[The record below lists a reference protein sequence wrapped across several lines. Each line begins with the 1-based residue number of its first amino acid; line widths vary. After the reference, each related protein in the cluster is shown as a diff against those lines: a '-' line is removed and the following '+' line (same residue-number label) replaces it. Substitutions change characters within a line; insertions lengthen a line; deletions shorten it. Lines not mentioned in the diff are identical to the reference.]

1 MSRLLA
7 MAFPQRL
14 LGQGEEV
21 VLHMRTHAKALLI
34 PVLVLLVAAAAVG
47 FGMGVLPESG
57 SGAAGRWVLLAIAL
71 GVIAR
76 WSVWPFLVWLSTTYT
91 VTTERLVTRQGVVS
105 RYGRDI
111 PLGRINDVAYNQ
123 DLVDRML
130 RCGSLNV
137 SAASEHGTI
146 VLRDVP
152 RVHEV
157 QLEMS
162 ELVREAHGWS
172 SPQRRTESKPESGTD
187 EAERRTRPLPRDQ
200 PYDWSLGE
208 PGQRDRR

>member
-1 MSRLLA
+1 

-21 VLHMRTHAKALLI
+21 VLHMRTHAKALII
-34 PVLVLLVAAAAVG
+34 PVLVLLVTAAAIG
-47 FGMGVLPESG
+47 FAMGVLPET
-57 SGAAGRWVLLAIAL
+57 GAAASTGRWVLLAAGL
-71 GVIAR
+71 AVIAR
-76 WSVWPFLVWLSTTYT
+76 WSLWPFLKWLSTTYT

-111 PLGRINDVAYNQ
+111 PLGRINDVAYSQ

-130 RCGSLNV
+130 GCGSLNV

-146 VLRDVP
+146 VLLDVP

-162 ELVREAHGWS
+162 ELVREAHAWS
-172 SPQRRTESKPESGTD
+172 PPRRREEREVDHDESVD
-187 EAERRTRPLPRDQ
+187 QRTRPLPRDQ
-200 PYDWSLGE
+200 PYDWQRDQ
-208 PGQRDRR
+208 PGQR

>member
-1 MSRLLA
+1 

-14 LGQGEEV
+14 LGEGEEV
-21 VLHMRTHAKALLI
+21 ALHMRTHAKALLI
-34 PVLVLLVAAAAVG
+34 PILVLLVAAAAVG
-47 FGMGVLPESG
+47 FGMGVLPEA
-57 SGAAGRWVLLAIAL
+57 GAASAGRWVLLAI
-71 GVIAR
+71 GVAAVAR
-76 WSVWPFLVWLSTTYT
+76 WSVWPFLAWLSTTYT

-111 PLGRINDVAYNQ
+111 PLGRINDVAYSQ

-162 ELVREAHGWS
+162 ELVREAHGWTV
-172 SPQRRTESKPESGTD
+172 QRWRMESEPEPDVD
-187 EAERRTRPLPRDQ
+187 ETQRTRPLPRDQ
-200 PYDWSLGE
+200 PYDWRLDE
-208 PGQRDRR
+208 PGPR

>member
-1 MSRLLA
+1 MSRLLR

-14 LGQGEEV
+14 LGQGEDV
-21 VLHMRTHAKALLI
+21 VLHLRTHAKALIL
-34 PVLVLLVAAAAVG
+34 PVLVLLIAAAAVG
-47 FGMGVLPESG
+47 FGLGVLPETG

-71 GVIAR
+71 GVVAR
-76 WSVWPFLVWLSTTYT
+76 WSVWPFLAWLSTTYT
-91 VTTERLVTRQGVVS
+91 VTTERLVTRQGVIS

-111 PLGRINDVAYNQ
+111 PLGRINDVAYSQ

-162 ELVREAHGWS
+162 ELVREAHGWTA
-172 SPQRRTESKPESGTD
+172 PLRRTDTEPEPEGDLTD
-187 EAERRTRPLPRDQ
+187 QRTRPLPRDQ
-200 PYDWSLGE
+200 PYDWRLDE
-208 PGQRDRR
+208 HGQR

>member
-1 MSRLLA
+1 

-21 VLHMRTHAKALLI
+21 VLHLRTHAKALLI
-34 PVLVLLVAAAAVG
+34 PVLVLLVTAAAIG
-47 FGMGVLPESG
+47 FAMGVLPEAGTTTAS
-57 SGAAGRWVLLAIAL
+57 AGRWVLLAV
-71 GVIAR
+71 GVAVVGR
-76 WSVWPFLVWLSTTYT
+76 WSVWPFLKWLSTTYT
-91 VTTERLVTRQGVVS
+91 VTSERLVTRQGVIS

-130 RCGSLNV
+130 GCGSLNV
-137 SAASEHGTI
+137 SAASEQGTI

-152 RVHEV
+152 KVHEV

-162 ELVREAHGWS
+162 ELVRAAHGWS
-172 SPQRRTESKPESGTD
+172 PPRRQAESEPEPEND
-187 EAERRTRPLPRDQ
+187 EPDQRTRPLPRDQ
-200 PYDWSLGE
+200 PYDWRLDQ
-208 PGQRDRR
+208 PDQR

>member
-1 MSRLLA
+1 

-14 LGQGEEV
+14 LGEGEEV
-21 VLHMRTHAKALLI
+21 VLHMRTHAKALLLPI
-34 PVLVLLVAAAAVG
+34 LVLLVTAAAVG
-47 FGMGVLPESG
+47 FAMGVLPDAG
-57 SGAAGRWVLLAIAL
+57 SGASAVRWVLLAI
-71 GVIAR
+71 GVAVVAR
-76 WSVWPFLVWLSTTYT
+76 WSVWPFLAWLSTTYT

-123 DLVDRML
+123 DLIDRML
-130 RCGSLNV
+130 LCGSLNV

-152 RVHEV
+152 RVHDV
-157 QLEMS
+157 QLELS
-162 ELVREAHGWS
+162 ELVRAAHGWS
-172 SPQRRTESKPESGTD
+172 APPRQTESEPKPQAA

-200 PYDWSLGE
+200 PYDWRLDE
-208 PGQRDRR
+208 PGQR

>member
-1 MSRLLA
+1 

-21 VLHMRTHAKALLI
+21 VLHMRTHAKALAI

-47 FGMGVLPESG
+47 FAMGVLPAT
-57 SGAAGRWVLLAIAL
+57 GAGASTGRWILLAI
-71 GVIAR
+71 GVAVVAR
-76 WSVWPFLVWLSTTYT
+76 WSVWPFLVWLGTTYT
-91 VTTERLVTRQGVVS
+91 VTTERLVTRQGVLS

-111 PLGRINDVAYNQ
+111 PLGRINDVAYDQ

-152 RVHEV
+152 QVHEV
-157 QLEMS
+157 QREMS

-172 SPQRRTESKPESGTD
+172 GPHQNVEREPEPEGAESADRPTRR
-187 EAERRTRPLPRDQ
+187 LPRDQ
-200 PYDWSLGE
+200 PYDWRLDEQGR
-208 PGQRDRR
+208 QR

>member
-1 MSRLLA
+1 

-14 LGQGEEV
+14 LGEGEDV
-21 VLHMRTHAKALLI
+21 VLHMRTHAKALVI
-34 PVLVLLVAAAAVG
+34 PVLVLLVTAAAMG
-47 FGMGVLPESG
+47 FAMGVLPDAGTG
-57 SGAAGRWVLLAIAL
+57 SSAGRWLLLAA
-71 GVIAR
+71 GVAVVAR
-76 WSVWPFLVWLSTTYT
+76 WSVWPFLTWLSTTYT

-111 PLGRINDVAYNQ
+111 PLGRINDVAYDQ

-137 SAASEHGTI
+137 SAASEQGTI

-157 QLEMS
+157 QLQMS
-162 ELVREAHGWS
+162 ELVREARGWS
-172 SPQRRTESKPESGTD
+172 AAPRRPERQVVPED
-187 EAERRTRPLPRDQ
+187 DDAAERRTRPLPRDQ
-200 PYDWSLGE
+200 PYDWHLDE
-208 PGQRDRR
+208 PGHR

>member
-1 MSRLLA
+1 

-14 LGQGEEV
+14 LGDGEDV
-21 VLHMRTHAKALLI
+21 VLHMRTHAKALVV
-34 PVLVLLVAAAAVG
+34 PVLVLLVTAAAVG
-47 FGMGVLPESG
+47 FAIGVLPDTG
-57 SGAAGRWVLLAIAL
+57 TGAATGRWVILAL
-71 GVIAR
+71 GVAVVGR

-91 VTTERLVTRQGVVS
+91 VTSERLITRQGVVS
-105 RYGRDI
+105 RRGRDI
-111 PLGRINDVAYNQ
+111 PLGRINDVAYSQ

-157 QLEMS
+157 QLAMS

-172 SPQRRTESKPESGTD
+172 APQRPREDDVDPAADGSAGS
-187 EAERRTRPLPRDQ
+187 RTRPLPRDQ
-200 PYDWSLGE
+200 PYDWRLDE
-208 PGQRDRR
+208 PDHR

>member
-1 MSRLLA
+1 
-7 MAFPQRL
+7 MAFPLRL

-34 PVLVLLVAAAAVG
+34 PVLVLLVTAAAVG
-47 FGMGVLPESG
+47 FAMGVLPAG
-57 SGAAGRWVLLAIAL
+57 TAASTGRWVLLAV
-71 GVIAR
+71 GVAVVAR
-76 WSVWPFLVWLSTTYT
+76 WSVWPFLKWISTTYT
-91 VTTERLVTRQGVVS
+91 VTSERLVTRQGVLS

-111 PLGRINDVAYNQ
+111 PLGRINDVAYSQ
-123 DLVDRML
+123 DLVDRL
-130 RCGSLNV
+130 LGCGSLNV

-146 VLRDVP
+146 VLLDVP

-172 SPQRRTESKPESGTD
+172 PPRRRAVSEQEPENEPAD
-187 EAERRTRPLPRDQ
+187 QRTRPLPRDE
-200 PYDWSLGE
+200 PYDWRLDQTD
-208 PGQRDRR
+208 QR

>member
-1 MSRLLA
+1 

-14 LGQGEEV
+14 LGEGEEV
-21 VLHMRTHAKALLI
+21 VRHMRTHAKALAI
-34 PVLVLLVAAAAVG
+34 PILVLLVTAAAVG
-47 FGMGVLPESG
+47 FAMGVLPEAGAG
-57 SGAAGRWVLLAIAL
+57 SSAGRWLLLAL
-71 GVIAR
+71 GVAAVAR
-76 WSVWPFLVWLSTTYT
+76 FSLWPFLKWLSTTYT
-91 VTTERLVTRQGVVS
+91 VTTERLVTRQGVIS

-111 PLGRINDVAYNQ
+111 PLGRINDVAYSQ

-172 SPQRRTESKPESGTD
+172 APPRRTVQDPEPDDD
-187 EAERRTRPLPRDQ
+187 EDAGQRTRPLPRDL
-200 PYDWSLGE
+200 PYDWRRDE
-208 PGQRDRR
+208 TGQR